1 MRRSAFRVPVTVLV
15 CLLVGVPAAAQVPP
29 DEAWRSVETEH
40 FRITFPE
47 PLETLAR
54 RAGDLAE
61 RAHRKLTAQFREG
74 PPGRIDIVLTDHVDV
89 SNGFAR
95 LFPSNR
101 IVLFARPPADH
112 PALAYFDDWL
122 ELLIAHEVAHIF
134 HLDYGGTL
142 GRIFRTLF
150 GRAETPLTFPGAVVP
165 GWVVEGIATWYES
178 ALTDAGRVHGTFHEM
193 VLRTAMLEGRFESI
207 GQAGGNSPQWPGGT
221 RRYAYGSLFF
231 DYLLDKHG
239 PDSMAAFVEAVVHPL
254 GQLPLPR
261 LNEAGRRAFGASLS
275 SEWGAWTNEV
285 RARLVRLDGN
295 LAELGPISEPEA
307 LTRNARYGLHP
318 MASPDGSALIYVR
331 SDGRSYPRLVV
342 MPPGGGDPSTV
353 ARINNHTRFDV
364 LPSGE
369 IVFAQREYTDR
380 YRVFSDLHVATL
392 NGTVRRVTRDARL
405 TAPSAGPDGTWAVA
419 VAEGGGTNGLARVDL
434 RDGSIR
440 TLVAPEAGTYWAYPA
455 VSPDGRRIAASR
467 WTDRRHDVVVLN
479 SRGVVTHEV
488 TRDRALDLA
497 PRWSADGRYL
507 VWSSDRTGIPNILGA
522 EVDPRTGVAG
532 PPVMLTNVRTGA
544 AFPSVDPAGE
554 WLYFSGYH
562 VDGWEVERVRFAPG
576 VSPPAPA
583 PAARFDEMGA
593 SDAARAGAGAS
604 DDAGSDSASEDP
616 SARHAALLSSTPAPG
631 PDPDSATDS
640 LVGTRAPVEAPG
652 FHSPAHED
660 SATNSPAGA
669 GAPDAGETG
678 GTMSGDRE
686 SPARDYS
693 PLSTLYPRYW
703 LPVFRE
709 PVATAETTVGGVEV
723 PRTEILGYALG
734 GRTSGFDLVGRHA
747 YAVGAQVFTS
757 GGRGEGDVSYEYR
770 GLGNPTIGVTASQA
784 WDDDGVRVRR
794 PAADAEGPPETF
806 FVLERERRL
815 AASVRIRRP
824 GVRLSTA
831 LRLSAGLVRSDR
843 EVLDNG
849 LLVTDRYRL
858 ARPGSLLSEYAV
870 SFSVSTA
877 RSHAFQMGNARGAA
891 LYLRART
898 RDDMDVPDALAG
910 RDAVDLSVDDLIG
923 RLRAYVPLP
932 GPGFAAPVLAVRA
945 SGGMA
950 RGPGAQTGYFG
961 VGGASGEGV
970 SLPGTPTLVGSSV
983 FLPVRG
989 YETSTRS
996 GRYAWST
1003 SVELRVPLALVNRG
1017 RGMLPLHVDRIFGSV
1032 FLDGANAWGGAS
1044 SGGEENPRLR
1054 PLLSA
1059 GFEVSTDLLALYWL
1073 PLRLRVGTAF
1083 PLVEREGPRYY
1094 VRVGLPF

>member
-1 MRRSAFRVPVTVLV
+1 MSRPAFLCSTAVLV
-15 CLLVGVPAAAQVPP
+15 CFLASLPVAAQVPP
-29 DEAWRSVETEH
+29 DEVWRSVETEH

-47 PLETLAR
+47 SLEALAR

-61 RAHRKLTAQFREG
+61 RAHRELTAQFREG
-74 PPGRIDIVLTDHVDV
+74 PPGRIDIVLTDHVDA

-122 ELLIAHEVAHIF
+122 ELLITHEVAHIF

-150 GRAETPLTFPGAVVP
+150 GRAETPLTFPGVVVP
-165 GWVVEGIATWYES
+165 GWVIEGLATWYES
-178 ALTDAGRVHGTFHEM
+178 ALTGAGRVHGTFHEM

-221 RRYAYGSLFF
+221 RRYAYGSHFF

-239 PDSMAAFVEAVVHPL
+239 RDSMAAFVEAVVRPTAQLGLMPPL
-254 GQLPLPR
+254 
-261 LNEAGRRAFGASLS
+261 NSAGRRAFGASLS
-275 SEWGAWTNEV
+275 SEWAAWTNEV
-285 RARLVRLDGN
+285 RARLGRLDGE

-342 MPPGGGDPSTV
+342 MPPAGGDPSTV
-353 ARINNHTRFDV
+353 TRINNHTRFDV
-364 LPSGE
+364 VPSGE
-369 IVFAQREYTDR
+369 IVFAQRDYTDR
-380 YRVFSDLHVATL
+380 YHVFSDLHVATVD
-392 NGTVRRVTRDARL
+392 GTVRRVTRDARL

-434 RDGSIR
+434 LDGSIR

-467 WTDRRHDVVVLN
+467 WTDRRHDVVVLD
-479 SRGVVTHEV
+479 SHGVVTHEV

-497 PRWSADGRYL
+497 PRWSPDGQHL

-576 VSPPAPA
+576 AAPPAPA

-604 DDAGSDSASEDP
+604 DGAGSDSAPDDP
-616 SARHAALLSSTPAPG
+616 PARHATPAGPTPVPG

-640 LVGTRAPVEAPG
+640 
-652 FHSPAHED
+652 
-660 SATNSPAGA
+660 PAGT

-678 GTMSGDRE
+678 GTMSRTRE

-709 PVATAETTVGGVEV
+709 PVATAKTTVGGAEV

-747 YAVGAQVFTS
+747 YEVGAQVFTS

-770 GLGNPTIGVTASQA
+770 GLGNPTIGVAASQA
-784 WDDDGVRVRR
+784 WDDDGVRVGR
-794 PAADAEGPPETF
+794 PEEGAEGPSETF

-815 AASVRIRRP
+815 ATSVRVRRP
-824 GVRLSTA
+824 GVRLSTS
-831 LRLSAGLVRSDR
+831 LSLSAGLVRSDR
-843 EVLDNG
+843 EVLDDG

-870 SFSVSTA
+870 SFSVSSA

-898 RDDMDVPDALAG
+898 RNDLDVPDALAG

-932 GPGFAAPVLAVRA
+932 GPGFAALVLAVRA

-970 SLPGTPTLVGSSV
+970 SLPGTPALVGASV

-989 YETSTRS
+989 YEASTRS

-1003 SVELRVPLALVNRG
+1003 SMELRVPLALVNRG

-1044 SGGEENPRLR
+1044 PGGEENPRLR

-1059 GFEVSTDLLALYWL
+1059 GFEVSTDLLALYGL

-1094 VRVGLPF
+1094 VRAGLPF

>member
-1 MRRSAFRVPVTVLV
+1 MSRPAFLFSTAVLV
-15 CLLVGVPAAAQVPP
+15 CLLAPLPVAAQVPP

-47 PLETLAR
+47 PLEALAR
-54 RAGDLAE
+54 RAADLAE
-61 RAHRKLTAQFREG
+61 RAHRELTAQFREG

-122 ELLIAHEVAHIF
+122 ELLITHEVAHIF

-150 GRAETPLTFPGAVVP
+150 GRAETLLTFPGVVVP
-165 GWVVEGIATWYES
+165 GWVIEGLATWYES
-178 ALTDAGRVHGTFHEM
+178 ALTGAGRVHGTFHEM

-239 PDSMAAFVEAVVHPL
+239 RDSMTAFVEAVVRPL

-261 LNEAGRRAFGASLS
+261 LNDAGRRAFGATLS
-275 SEWGAWTNEV
+275 SEWAAWTNEV
-285 RARLVRLDGN
+285 RARLGRLDGD

-318 MASPDGSALIYVR
+318 TASPDGSALIYVR

-353 ARINNHTRFDV
+353 TRINNHTPFDV
-364 LPSGE
+364 LQSGE
-369 IVFAQREYTDR
+369 IVFAQRDYTDR
-380 YRVFSDLHVATL
+380 YRVFSDLYLATL
-392 NGTVRRVTRDARL
+392 EGEVRPVTEGARVS
-405 TAPSAGPDGTWAVA
+405 APTAGPDGTWAVA
-419 VAEGGGTNGLARVDL
+419 VAEGEGTNGLVRVDL

-440 TLVAPEAGTYWAYPA
+440 TLAAPEAGTYWAHPA
-455 VSPDGRRIAASR
+455 VSPDGRWIAASR
-467 WTDRRHDVVVLN
+467 WTERRHDVVILDADGAVA
-479 SRGVVTHEV
+479 HEV

-497 PRWSADGRYL
+497 PKWNADGRYL

-522 EVDPRTGVAG
+522 EVDPRTGFSG
-532 PPVMLTNVRTGA
+532 PPVLLTNVRTGA
-544 AFPSVDPAGE
+544 AFPSIDPAGE

-562 VDGWEVERVRFAPG
+562 VDGWQVERVRFAPDAAR
-576 VSPPAPA
+576 PAPA
-583 PAARFDEMGA
+583 PAARFDEQGA
-593 SDAARAGAGAS
+593 SDAVRAGGGAGS
-604 DDAGSDSASEDP
+604 DGAGSDGAGSDSAEEDA
-616 SARHAALLSSTPAPG
+616 SARHAAPPGSSAAAGLAPVAANAEPAAPG
-631 PDPDSATDS
+631 A
-640 LVGTRAPVEAPG
+640 R
-652 FHSPAHED
+652 
-660 SATNSPAGA
+660 
-669 GAPDAGETG
+669 DAGETG
-678 GTMSGDRE
+678 GTTSCDRE
-686 SPARDYS
+686 IPARDYS
-693 PLSTLYPRYW
+693 PLSTLYPTYW
-703 LPVFRE
+703 LPVIRE
-709 PVATAETTVGGVEV
+709 PVATARTTVGGVEV

-747 YAVGAQVFTS
+747 YEVGAQVFTS
-757 GGRGEGDVSYEYR
+757 GVRGEGDVSYEYR
-770 GLGNPTIGVTASQA
+770 GLGNPTLGATASQT
-784 WDDDGVRVRR
+784 WDDDGVRVRG
-794 PAADAEGPPETF
+794 PATGVEGAPETF

-815 AASVRIRRP
+815 ATSVRVRRP

-831 LRLSAGLVRSDR
+831 LRLSAGLVRNDR
-843 EVLDNG
+843 EVLDED
-849 LLVTDRYRL
+849 LLVTDRYLL
-858 ARPGSLLSEYAV
+858 ARPGSLLGEYGA

-898 RDDMDVPDALAG
+898 RDDLDVPDALAG
-910 RDAVDLSVDDLIG
+910 RAAVDLSVDDLIG
-923 RLRAYVPLP
+923 RLRAYIPLP
-932 GPGFAAPVLAVRA
+932 GPGFAAPVLALRA

-970 SLPGTPTLVGSSV
+970 SLPGTPTLVGGSV
-983 FLPVRG
+983 FFPVRG

-1059 GFEVSTDLLALYWL
+1059 GFEVTTDLLALYGL

-1094 VRVGLPF
+1094 VRVGMPF

>member
-1 MRRSAFRVPVTVLV
+1 MSRPAFPFFTTVIV

-47 PLETLAR
+47 PLEALAR

-61 RAHRKLTAQFREG
+61 RAYHELTAQFREG
-74 PPGRIDIVLTDHVDV
+74 PPGLIDIVLTDHVDV

-101 IVLFARPPADH
+101 IVLYARPPADH

-122 ELLIAHEVAHIF
+122 ELLITHEVAHIF

-150 GRAETPLTFPGAVVP
+150 GRAETPLTFPGVVVP
-165 GWVVEGIATWYES
+165 GWVIEGLATWYES
-178 ALTDAGRVHGTFHEM
+178 ALTGAGRVHGTFHEM

-239 PDSMAAFVEAVVHPL
+239 PDSMAAFVEAVVRPAA
-254 GQLPLPR
+254 QLSLSW
-261 LNEAGRRAFGASLS
+261 LNAAGRRAFGATLS
-275 SEWGAWTNEV
+275 SEWAAWTKEV
-285 RARLVRLDGN
+285 RARLGRLDEE
-295 LAELGPISEPEA
+295 LAAFRPISEPEA

-318 MASPDGSALIYVR
+318 MASPDGGALIYVR

-342 MPPGGGDPSTV
+342 MAPDGGDPSTV
-353 ARINNHTRFDV
+353 TRINNRAPFDV
-364 LPSGE
+364 LPAGE
-369 IVFAQREYTDR
+369 IVFAQRDYTDR
-380 YRVFSDLHVATL
+380 YRIFSDLHVATL
-392 NGTVRRVTRDARL
+392 DGAMRRVTRGARL
-405 TAPSAGPDGTWAVA
+405 TAPSAGPDGTSAVA

-434 RDGSIR
+434 LDGSIR
-440 TLVAPEAGTYWAYPA
+440 TLVAPEAGTYWAYPS
-455 VSPDGRRIAASR
+455 VSPDGRWIAVSR
-467 WTDRRHDVVVLN
+467 WTERRHDVVILDADG
-479 SRGVVTHEV
+479 RVVHEV

-497 PRWSADGRYL
+497 PRWNADGRYL

-544 AFPSVDPAGE
+544 AFPSVDPAGQ

-562 VDGWEVERVRFAPG
+562 VDGWEVERVRFDA
-576 VSPPAPA
+576 VAAPPAPA
-583 PAARFDEMGA
+583 PAARFDGMGA
-593 SDAARAGAGAS
+593 SDAAWAGAGAS
-604 DDAGSDSASEDP
+604 DGAGSDSAPDDP
-616 SARHAALLSSTPAPG
+616 SARQAALPGSTPVPG

-640 LVGTRAPVEAPG
+640 
-652 FHSPAHED
+652 
-660 SATNSPAGA
+660 PAGTGA
-669 GAPDAGETG
+669 PDASETVAGDAVDQGALGPAGTGAPDAGETG
-678 GTMSGDRE
+678 GTMSRDRE

-723 PRTEILGYALG
+723 PRTETLGYALG

-747 YAVGAQVFTS
+747 YEVGAQVFTS

-794 PAADAEGPPETF
+794 PEEGAEGPSETF

-815 AASVRIRRP
+815 ATSVRVRRP
-824 GVRLSTA
+824 GVRLSTS

-843 EVLDNG
+843 EVLDDG
-849 LLVTDRYRL
+849 LRVTDRYRL
-858 ARPGSLLSEYAV
+858 ERPGSLLSEYAV

-898 RDDMDVPDALAG
+898 RDDLDVPDALAG

-961 VGGASGEGV
+961 VGGASGESV

-996 GRYAWST
+996 GRYAWSAT
-1003 SVELRVPLALVNRG
+1003 AELRVPLALVNRG
-1017 RGMLPLHVDRIFGSV
+1017 RGTLPLHVDRIFGSV
-1032 FLDGANAWGGAS
+1032 FLDGGNAWGGAS
-1044 SGGEENPRLR
+1044 TGEESPRLR
-1054 PLLSA
+1054 SLVSA
-1059 GFEVSTDLLALYWL
+1059 GFEVSTDLLVLYGA
-1073 PLRLRVGTAF
+1073 PLRLRAGAAF
-1083 PLVEREGPRYY
+1083 PLVERDGPRYY

>member
-1 MRRSAFRVPVTVLV
+1 MPRSAFRVPVTVLV
-15 CLLVGVPAAAQVPP
+15 FLLAGVPAAAQVPP

-47 PLETLAR
+47 PLEALAK

-61 RAHRKLTAQFREG
+61 RAHRELTAQFREG

-122 ELLIAHEVAHIF
+122 DLLITHEVAHIF

-150 GRAETPLTFPGAVVP
+150 GRAETPLTFPGVVVP
-165 GWVVEGIATWYES
+165 GWVIEGLATWYES

-239 PDSMAAFVEAVVHPL
+239 RDSMAAFVEAVVRPL

-275 SEWGAWTNEV
+275 SEWAAWTNEV
-285 RARLVRLDGN
+285 RARLGRLDGD
-295 LAELGPISEPEA
+295 LAEFGPISEPEA

-318 MASPDGSALIYVR
+318 MTSPDGSTLIYVR

-342 MPPGGGDPSTV
+342 MPPAGGDPSTV
-353 ARINNHTRFDV
+353 ARLNNRTPFDV

-369 IVFAQREYTDR
+369 IVFAQRDYADR
-380 YRVFSDLHVATL
+380 YRVFSDIYVTTIE
-392 NGTVRRVTRDARL
+392 GEVRRVTRGVRL

-440 TLVAPEAGTYWAYPA
+440 MLVAPEAGTYWAYPA
-455 VSPDGRRIAASR
+455 VSPDGRWIAASR
-467 WTDRRHDVVVLN
+467 WTERRHDVVVLDTAG
-479 SRGVVTHEV
+479 RVTHEV

-497 PRWSADGRYL
+497 PRWSADGRHL
-507 VWSSDRTGIPNILGA
+507 IWSSDRTGILNILGA
-522 EVDPRTGVAG
+522 PVNPRTGVAG

-544 AFPSVDPAGE
+544 AFPSIDPAGE
-554 WLYFSGYH
+554 WLYYSGYH
-562 VDGWEVERVRFAPG
+562 VDGWEVERVRFAPDTAR
-576 VSPPAPA
+576 PAPA
-583 PAARFDEMGA
+583 PAARFDESGA
-593 SDAARAGAGAS
+593 FLG
-604 DDAGSDSASEDP
+604 P
-616 SARHAALLSSTPAPG
+616 PAE
-631 PDPDSATDS
+631 
-640 LVGTRAPVEAPG
+640 VG
-652 FHSPAHED
+652 SPAD
-660 SATNSPAGA
+660 DPVAVADPAAAVTARSEKNAA
-669 GAPDAGETG
+669 GGVRRDPE
-678 GTMSGDRE
+678 R
-686 SPARDYS
+686 PARDYS
-693 PLSTLYPRYW
+693 PWSTLYPTYW
-703 LPVFRE
+703 LPAIRE
-709 PVATAETTVGGVEV
+709 PVATAKTTVEGVEV
-723 PRTEILGYALG
+723 PRTEILGYAIG

-747 YAVGAQVFTS
+747 YGVGAQVFAS

-794 PAADAEGPPETF
+794 PEAGAERSSETF
-806 FVLERERRL
+806 FVLGRERRL
-815 AASVRIRRP
+815 ATSVRVRRP
-824 GVRLSTA
+824 GVRLSTS

-843 EVLDNG
+843 EVLDNA
-849 LLVTDRYRL
+849 LRSTDSFRL
-858 ARPGSLLSEYAV
+858 TRPRSLQSEYAV

-898 RDDMDVPDALAG
+898 RDDLDVPGALAG

-970 SLPGTPTLVGSSV
+970 SLPGTPTFVGRPV

-1003 SVELRVPLALVNRG
+1003 SVELRVPFALVNRG
-1017 RGMLPLHVDRIFGSV
+1017 RGMLPLHVDRLFGSV

-1059 GFEVSTDLLALYWL
+1059 GFEVSTDLLALYGL
-1073 PLRLRVGTAF
+1073 PLRLRVGAAF
-1083 PLVEREGPRYY
+1083 PLVEREGPRYH

>member
-1 MRRSAFRVPVTVLV
+1 MSRPAFLLSTAVLV
-15 CLLVGVPAAAQVPP
+15 CFFAPLPVAAQVPP
-29 DEAWRSVETEH
+29 DEVWLSVETEH

-61 RAHRKLTAQFREG
+61 RAHRELTAQFREG
-74 PPGRIDIVLTDHVDV
+74 PPGRIDVVLTDHVDV

-95 LFPSNR
+95 IFPSNR

-122 ELLIAHEVAHIF
+122 ELLITHEVAHIF

-150 GRAETPLTFPGAVVP
+150 GRAETPLTFPGVVVP
-165 GWVVEGIATWYES
+165 GWVVEGLATWYES
-178 ALTDAGRVHGTFHEM
+178 ALTGAGRVHGTFHEM

-231 DYLLDKHG
+231 DYLLDEHG
-239 PDSMAAFVEAVVHPL
+239 RDSMAAFVEAVVRPL

-261 LNEAGRRAFGASLS
+261 LNDAGRRAFGATLS
-275 SEWGAWTNEV
+275 SEWDAWTNAV
-285 RARLVRLDGN
+285 RARLGRLDGD
-295 LAELGPISEPEA
+295 LAEFGPISEPEA

-353 ARINNHTRFDV
+353 TRINNHARFDV
-364 LPSGE
+364 APSGE
-369 IVFAQREYTDR
+369 IVLAQRDYADR

-392 NGTVRRVTRDARL
+392 DGTVRRVTRDARL

-434 RDGSIR
+434 LDGSIR

-455 VSPDGRRIAASR
+455 VSPDGRWIAASR
-467 WTDRRHDVVVLN
+467 WTDRRHDVVVLD
-479 SRGVVTHEV
+479 SYGAVTHEV

-497 PRWSADGRYL
+497 PRWNADGRFL

-576 VSPPAPA
+576 AAPPAPA
-583 PAARFDEMGA
+583 PAARFDEMGV

-604 DDAGSDSASEDP
+604 DGAGSDSAPEDP
-616 SARHAALLSSTPAPG
+616 SARHGALPGSTDVSRTRSKPRSIPSARHGALPASTPAPG
-631 PDPDSATDS
+631 PDRDSAAD
-640 LVGTRAPVEAPG
+640 
-652 FHSPAHED
+652 
-660 SATNSPAGA
+660 SPAGA
-669 GAPDAGETG
+669 GAPDAGEAG
-678 GTMSGDRE
+678 GTMSRDRE

-709 PVATAETTVGGVEV
+709 PVATAKTTVGDVEV

-747 YAVGAQVFTS
+747 YAAGAQVFTS

-794 PAADAEGPPETF
+794 PEEGAEGPSETF

-815 AASVRIRRP
+815 AASVRMRRP
-824 GVRLSTA
+824 GVRLSTS
-831 LRLSAGLVRSDR
+831 LRFSAGLVRSDR
-843 EVLDNG
+843 EVLDNA
-849 LLVTDRYRL
+849 LRSTDGFRL
-858 ARPGSLLSEYAV
+858 TRPRSLQSEYAV

-891 LYLRART
+891 LYVRART
-898 RDDMDVPDALAG
+898 RDDLDVPAALAG

-961 VGGASGEGV
+961 VGGASGESV

-1044 SGGEENPRLR
+1044 SGGEKNPRLR

-1059 GFEVSTDLLALYWL
+1059 GFEVSTDLLALYGL
-1073 PLRLRVGTAF
+1073 PVRLRVGSAF